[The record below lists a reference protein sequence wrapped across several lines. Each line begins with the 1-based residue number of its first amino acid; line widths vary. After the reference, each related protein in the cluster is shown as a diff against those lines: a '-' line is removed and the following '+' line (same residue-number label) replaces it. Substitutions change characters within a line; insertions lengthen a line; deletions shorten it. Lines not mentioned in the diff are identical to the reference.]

1 MREPSLEDDLERA
14 LEKEMD
20 NMQSTE
26 TEDIEMALEKEMD
39 NMQTMTQDDAKVLE
53 KETDN
58 MKATEDIEKALEKEM
73 DNMQTMTQ
81 EDAKVLEKETDNMK
95 ATEDIEKA
103 LEKEMDNMQTTTQED
118 AKVLEKETDNMK
130 ATEDIEKALE
140 KEMDNMQTT
149 TQEKLKAG
157 KAETQLDATKVTE
170 DDLETSLDRELDS
183 TVPGKETELD
193 EDDLEKELER
203 AMDELN
209 DVEMRA
215 AEEEVQGD
223 VQTPSKEAKER
234 SSPKSTKKS
243 PQKDHFVDESR
254 FMEDK
259 DGNRIYKWKVDY
271 ASRGGGGRAMC
282 RDKDCLERRDQAGV
296 ASIEKGALRI
306 GRRIQ
311 GVEGDLIIL
320 WYHARCIFN
329 SFTRARKSTRIIES
343 TDDLEGFDDI
353 RPEDQ
358 ELLRKVIAGQ
368 EDLRTANFGSSD
380 RGQGNKRGAEEPAV
394 TAAKRR
400 REEEKVKKQVD
411 LSKGSRVWTFVNVR
425 GTDRDG
431 QLISKKSS
439 KPELGMIVEE
449 EKDGFFTMQFESKE
463 HETERLEMQSKK
475 RYRRLSAWLR
485 YPRVFEGPPQKVA
498 AGYIRRDRPP
508 PKLCGC
514 KLQEWAHGCPCTGIT
529 CTRGSTQKVWG
540 VGQ

>member
-73 DNMQTMTQ
+73 DNMQTM
-81 EDAKVLEKETDNMK
+81 
-95 ATEDIEKA
+95 
-103 LEKEMDNMQTTTQED
+103 TQED

>member
-1 MREPSLEDDLERA
+1 
-14 LEKEMD
+14 
-20 NMQSTE
+20 
-26 TEDIEMALEKEMD
+26 
-39 NMQTMTQDDAKVLE
+39 
-53 KETDN
+53 
-58 MKATEDIEKALEKEM
+58 
-73 DNMQTMTQ
+73 MQTMTQ